1 MTKRIFKIVALIIF
15 CLYLTTGVAGASE
28 IEDTLT
34 TGIQS
39 GVGSMDGILKSAP
52 TASPVAGSYT
62 SSQSVSL
69 TAAGSTAICYT
80 TNSTT
85 PVCSSSIACS
95 TGSVYSSAL
104 SVSSTTTIKSIACYA
119 DASSGPSSSDTYTI
133 SSGGGGGGGGGAYV
147 PPPSDSTITSLD
159 EPLVLSYVQE
169 GTLTKTFTDNSEIV
183 IEIPICTVEV
193 ETTFDVEQKVL
204 VNYEAPVAT
213 VGAIL
218 VGNTVFEISAV
229 DADNV
234 AVTSFYRAITITIT
248 IPDLP
253 EDTSNLGL
261 YYYNNGTDSWGLIPG
276 AQFDPVTNEVT
287 FTTDHFTKFAVFETT
302 GTPYFLSVDL
312 SLAGVGTIA
321 ENALVKTSES
331 PAVYL
336 IESGKRRPI
345 TSAEIFLSK
354 GYKWGDILV
363 VSQAE
368 MDNYAVGTTVVM
380 DEEVVEQP
388 VVGTLSDGML
398 VRKQGTYG
406 VYLIHNNEKR
416 PIKSAEIFLGR
427 GYKWGNVVD
436 IEQSVLD
443 LYVLGEDVAIS
454 EDITTQLQTIT
465 INTSRLRVRSLA
477 GLEGDIITLVL
488 KGQIYSVLA
497 EQNGW
502 YQINYESGKTGWV
515 MGTYTVLS
523 DSSTVSSIKIDTSKL
538 RVRSLAGLEGDIIT
552 LVSEGQE
559 YSILAEQNGWYQIN
573 YETGKT
579 GWVMGAYVT
588 KQ

>member
-1 MTKRIFKIVALIIF
+1 MIKKIFAISFSIILVF
-15 CLYLTTGVAGASE
+15 GLCSLVQASE
-28 IEDTLT
+28 V
-34 TGIQS
+34 TGDINPGLITGME
-39 GVGSMDGILKSAP
+39 GVIISAP

-69 TAAGSTAICYT
+69 TAGGSTAICYT

-85 PVCSSSIACS
+85 PACSSSIACS
-95 TGSVYSSAL
+95 TGSVYSSAI

-133 SSGGGGGGGGGAYV
+133 SSGGGDGGGGGGYDI
-147 PPPSDSTITSLD
+147 PPSDDAIVTSSD

-183 IEIPICTVEV
+183 IDIPICSVEV
-193 ETTFDVEQKVL
+193 ETTFDVEQKSL
-204 VNYEAPVAT
+204 VNYEAPLAT
-213 VGAIL
+213 TGAIL
-218 VGNTVFEISAV
+218 VGDKVFEITAV
-229 DADNV
+229 DADDV

-248 IPDLP
+248 VPDLP
-253 EDTSNLGL
+253 ENTSNLGL
-261 YYYNNGTDSWGLIPG
+261 YYYNHGTDSWGLIPG
-276 AQFDPVTNEVT
+276 AQFDPVTNQVT
-287 FTTDHFTKFAVFETT
+287 FTTDHFTKFAVFEIT

-312 SLAGVGTIA
+312 SLKGVGTIA

-331 PAVYL
+331 ATVYL

-345 TSAEIFLSK
+345 KSAEIFLAK

-368 MDNYAVGTTVVM
+368 MDNYALGTAVTIE
-380 DEEVVEQP
+380 EEVVEQP

-406 VYLIHNNEKR
+406 VYLIYNNEKR

-427 GYKWGNVVD
+427 GYKWGDVVD
-436 IEQSVLD
+436 VEQSVLD
-443 LYVLGEDVAIS
+443 VYALGEDVTIS
-454 EDITTQLQTIT
+454 EDITTVTRTIT
-465 INTSRLRVRSLA
+465 INTARLRVRSLP
-477 GLEGDIITLVL
+477 GLDGDIITLVL
-488 KGQIYSVLA
+488 KGQVYSILA

-502 YQINYESGKTGWV
+502 YQINYETGKTGWV
-515 MGTYTVLS
+515 MGIYTVVS
-523 DSSTVSSIKIDTSKL
+523 GTSTISNIKINTARL
-538 RVRSLAGLEGDIIT
+538 RVRSLPGLQGEIIT
-552 LVSEGQE
+552 LVSKGQE

-579 GWVMGAYVT
+579 GWVMGTYVV

>member
-1 MTKRIFKIVALIIF
+1 MKIKSKIVI
-15 CLYLTTGVAGASE
+15 
-28 IEDTLT
+28 
-34 TGIQS
+34 
-39 GVGSMDGILKSAP
+39 
-52 TASPVAGSYT
+52 
-62 SSQSVSL
+62 SL
-69 TAAGSTAICYT
+69 TLSVLMIFMCLSSASATESDWQNLTPDVLESGLSGTVHNCSPLTVTNGSVAAYPSCTITCNSGYTLSGSSCVASSSSSSASSSGSSAYVAPSLP
-80 TNSTT
+80 STT
-85 PVCSSSIACS
+85 LS
-95 TGSVYSSAL
+95 GESV
-104 SVSSTTTIKSIACYA
+104 TINYA
-119 DASSGPSSSDTYTI
+119 EEA
-133 SSGGGGGGGGGAYV
+133 
-147 PPPSDSTITSLD
+147 
-159 EPLVLSYVQE
+159 
-169 GTLTKTFTDNSEIV
+169 TLTKTFSDNSKIV

-193 ETTFDVEQKVL
+193 ETTFDVEQKSL
-204 VNYEAPVAT
+204 VNYETPVAT

-218 VGNTVFEISAV
+218 VGNTVFEITAV
-229 DADNV
+229 DAENM

-276 AQFDPVTNEVT
+276 TQFDTVTGQVT
-287 FTTDHFTKFAVFETT
+287 FTTDHFTKFAVFEIT

-312 SLAGVGTIA
+312 SLKGVGTIA

-336 IESGKRRPI
+336 IENSKRRLI
-345 TSAEIFLSK
+345 TSAEIFLAK

-368 MDNYAVGTTVVM
+368 MDNYAIGTAVTI
-380 DEEVVEQP
+380 DEVIEP
-388 VVGTLSDGML
+388 VGTLSDGML

-427 GYKWGNVVD
+427 GYKWGDVVD

-443 LYVLGEDVAIS
+443 LYTLGEDVAIS

-515 MGTYTVLS
+515 MGIYAILN
-523 DSSTVSSIKIDTSKL
+523 DSSVTGLESSITINTPRL
-538 RVRSLAGLEGDIIT
+538 RVRNLASLEGKIIAIV
-552 LVSEGQE
+552 LEGQE
-559 YSILAEQNGWYQIN
+559 YSALSQQDGWYKIN
-573 YETGKT
+573 YESGKT
-579 GWVMGAYVT
+579 GWVMGMYVI

>member
-34 TGIQS
+34 TGVQS

-69 TAAGSTAICYT
+69 TAGGSTAICYT

-95 TGSVYSSAL
+95 TGSAYSSAI

-133 SSGGGGGGGGGAYV
+133 AAAVVTTGGGGYYI
-147 PPPSDSTITSLD
+147 PPSPDTTTISSEDESLT
-159 EPLVLSYVQE
+159 LSYAQE
-169 GTLTKTFTDNSEIV
+169 GILTKTFTDNSEIV

-193 ETTFDVEQKVL
+193 ETTFDVEQKSL
-204 VNYEAPVAT
+204 VNYEAPLAT

-218 VGNTVFEISAV
+218 IGNTVFEISAV

-234 AVTSFYRAITITIT
+234 AVTSFYRAITVTIT

-253 EDTSNLGL
+253 EDTSDLGL

-312 SLAGVGTIA
+312 SLAGVGAIA

-368 MDNYAVGTTVVM
+368 MDNCALGLAVTIY
-380 DEEVVEQP
+380 EEVVEQP
-388 VVGTLSDGML
+388 VGTLSDGML

-406 VYLIHNNEKR
+406 VYLIYNNEKR

-427 GYKWGNVVD
+427 GYKWGDVVD
-436 IEQSVLD
+436 VEQSVLD
-443 LYVLGEDVAIS
+443 IYTLGEDVAIS
-454 EDITTQLQTIT
+454 EDITTVLRTIT

-477 GLEGDIITLVL
+477 GLEGDIITLVSE
-488 KGQIYSVLA
+488 GQEYSILA

-515 MGTYTVLS
+515 MGIYTVLS
-523 DSSTVSSIKIDTSKL
+523 DSSTVSSIKINTSKL

-573 YETGKT
+573 YESGKT
-579 GWVMGAYVT
+579 GWVMGTYVV